1 MQVPH
6 KLSDKDHPR
15 LRGEYTFVNSFNPQ
29 LTGSPPLARGVRTT
43 INLCSIERR
52 ITPACAGST
61 CRTHEGLEAVEDHPR
76 LRGEYYYHSH
86 TESLLEGSPPLAR
99 GVLFIRIRSMQH
111 LRITPAC
118 AGSTDFKTLGAKK
131 YWDHPRLRGEYC
143 KRMHRLLRR
152 RGSPPLARGVLQ
164 KNAQTFA
171 KKRITPACAGSTL
184 LICRNVK
191 RCKDHPRLRGEYEY
205 YTVIAWEIWGSPPL
219 ARGVLIIWTI
229 SPPLTRITPA
239 CAGSTVAYCET
250 FGRY

>member
-1 MQVPH
+1 MVISLAISAAIGSPPLARGVQTTVTDIDFSIRITPACAGSTNVQVPH

-76 LRGEYYYHSH
+76 LRGEY
-86 TESLLEGSPPLAR
+86 
-99 GVLFIRIRSMQH
+99 
-111 LRITPAC
+111 
-118 AGSTDFKTLGAKK
+118 
-131 YWDHPRLRGEYC
+131 
-143 KRMHRLLRR
+143 
-152 RGSPPLARGVLQ
+152 
-164 KNAQTFA
+164 
-171 KKRITPACAGSTL
+171 
-184 LICRNVK
+184 
-191 RCKDHPRLRGEYEY
+191 EY

>member
-1 MQVPH
+1 MVISLAISAAIGSPPLARGVQTTVTDIDFSIRITPACAGSTNVQVPH

-99 GVLFIRIRSMQH
+99 GVRVEHMRDLRQ

-152 RGSPPLARGVLQ
+152 RGSPPLARGVLL
-164 KNAQTFA
+164 
-171 KKRITPACAGSTL
+171 S
-184 LICRNVK
+184 
-191 RCKDHPRLRGEYEY
+191 
-205 YTVIAWEIWGSPPL
+205 
-219 ARGVLIIWTI
+219 
-229 SPPLTRITPA
+229 
-239 CAGSTVAYCET
+239 
-250 FGRY
+250 